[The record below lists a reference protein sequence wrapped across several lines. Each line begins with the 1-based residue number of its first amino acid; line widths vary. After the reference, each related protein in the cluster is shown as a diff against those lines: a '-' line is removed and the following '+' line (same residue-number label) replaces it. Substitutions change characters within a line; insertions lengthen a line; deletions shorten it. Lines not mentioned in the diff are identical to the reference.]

1 MLSAKFRHELN
12 RNGVEAEDRTLS
24 RKHVFAQFYTRLKSS
39 LSDSAKSALSGVE
52 ISTKA
57 PQMLL
62 DTRICLGLC
71 RQNLGLHWPTIFE
84 LIGSMKETWKET
96 LTRLYTGS
104 SNQARQFRFALITF
118 DALTI
123 ILFIIT
129 APLPQTP
136 TLKISVLL
144 VGALILIDFSARL
157 WISDDRG
164 KTLRQ
169 AYTIADMIVI
179 ASLLVS
185 PFINENIAFLRI
197 LRGLRLIHSY
207 HLLHD
212 LRRMSPFF
220 SKHEYAVVAAVNLF
234 VFVFFTTSVVFAIF
248 TDKSNGFEGYVN
260 ALYFTVTTLTTTGYG
275 DITPE
280 TTGAKLFAVL
290 IMIVGVALF
299 VQLARAIIQPAKV
312 SYKCKNCGLLKH
324 DPDAVHCKH
333 CGAVVQI
340 ETQGLN

>member
-1 MLSAKFRHELN
+1 MS
-12 RNGVEAEDRTLS
+12 
-24 RKHVFAQFYTRLKSS
+24 
-39 LSDSAKSALSGVE
+39 
-52 ISTKA
+52 
-57 PQMLL
+57 
-62 DTRICLGLC
+62 
-71 RQNLGLHWPTIFE
+71 
-84 LIGSMKETWKET
+84 ETWKEM

-104 SNQARQFRFALITF
+104 SLQARRFRLALISF

-123 ILFIIT
+123 ILFIVT
-129 APLPQTP
+129 APLPKTP
-136 TLKISVLL
+136 ALNALILL
-144 VGALILIDFSARL
+144 VGAVILVDFCARL
-157 WISDDRG
+157 WISEDRG

-169 AYTIADMIVI
+169 LYTIADMIVI

-185 PFINENIAFLRI
+185 PFIDESIAFLRI

-220 SKHEYAVVAAVNLF
+220 TKHEYAVVAAVNLF
-234 VFVFFTTSVVFAIF
+234 VFVFFTTSVVFAF
-248 TDKSNGFEGYVN
+248 FVDKAAGFEGYID

-280 TTGAKLFAVL
+280 TIGGKLFSVL

-312 SYKCKNCGLLKH
+312 SHRCKSCGLLKH

-333 CGAVVQI
+333 CGEVVQI
-340 ETQGLN
+340 ETEGLN